1 MDFVPHG
8 NPGLRRLGRISGLAL
23 VAVLACDQEG
33 DDTGGTAGST
43 GAGTTQGMDM
53 NGPPPPAGLHPRW
66 LLRDSNGD
74 PVKAIVEPHCGH
86 PEDCRLPDVGSA
98 PTFRCVYVTMHENT
112 YVGMPFG
119 LADGSPLSCNTD
131 PLPSRI
137 GNCSSEPSCTGPLFK
152 SGPEKFGPPR
162 PIINRDIYSDGE
174 QLYYVSSAEPPVTQE
189 CFFLDVF
196 DVCAASSNPATV
208 FPILPVPDDIM
219 NVLTAGAPY
228 TLEAVYD

>member
-1 MDFVPHG
+1 MDSPFTAP
-8 NPGLRRLGRISGLAL
+8 RRRPARISWLAL

-33 DDTGGTAGST
+33 DETGGTGTT
-43 GAGTTQGMDM
+43 GAGTTQSSQGME
-53 NGPPPPAGLHPRW
+53 GPPPPAGVRPRW

-86 PEDCRLPDVGSA
+86 PEDCRLPDVGSP

-119 LADGSPLSCNTD
+119 LADGSPLSCNTE
-131 PLPSRI
+131 PVPSRMTT
-137 GNCSSEPSCTGPLFK
+137 CSSEPSCTGPLFQ

-162 PIINRDIYSDGE
+162 PIVNRDIYSDGE
-174 QLYYVSSAEPPVTQE
+174 QLFFVASAQPPVTQE
-189 CFFLDVF
+189 CFALDVF
-196 DVCAASSNPATV
+196 GACNAGGFPGTV

-219 NVLTAGAPY
+219 NLLTAGAPY
-228 TLEAVYD
+228 TLEAAYD